1 MSYGL
6 SASALTVLQSL
17 VRHGPMSPK
26 EIGRKSKIPSRTVTD
41 ALRRLMKKQLVIRVP
56 NLMNMRLCLYSLNLE
71 VACRMVNVHGT
82 DSMIGAQ
89 LTLLLRK

>member
-6 SASALTVLQSL
+6 STSALTVLRSL

-26 EIGRKSKIPSRTVTD
+26 EISQKSKIPSRTVTD
-41 ALRRLMKKQLVIRVP
+41 ALRRLLKKRLIVRVP
-56 NLMNMRLCLYSLNLE
+56 NLMDMRLCLYSLNFE
-71 VACRMVNVHGT
+71 VARKMVNIYGI